1 MPCAIVA
8 APAPSPLASSVARRR
23 GRRRRGPPS
32 HVASAKPSSS
42 SSSSSST
49 DLAAASASVS
59 VPAAPP
65 KPPAL
70 LSAPS
75 TPGLVA
81 GLVFGGLP
89 LLAAALRRKEES
101 AEEADA
107 DRSSRRP
114 RPASPL
120 PAATTA
126 SAMTT
131 TTTPPPSTPLPK
143 GEGAIGSKLPGRAHE
158 TCAYLDYNATTPI
171 YPEVAAAMEPFLWEH
186 FGNPSSGHAFAAPCR
201 DAIATAR
208 NRVATVL
215 GCAPDEIVFTSC
227 GSESDNHAIAS
238 AVEHARRSAGGRGGR
253 VPHVVTTAVEHPA
266 ILGAFYTLVPIR
278 PRWRGERRS

>member
-1 MPCAIVA
+1 
-8 APAPSPLASSVARRR
+8 
-23 GRRRRGPPS
+23 
-32 HVASAKPSSS
+32 
-42 SSSSSST
+42 
-49 DLAAASASVS
+49 
-59 VPAAPP
+59 
-65 KPPAL
+65 
-70 LSAPS
+70 
-75 TPGLVA
+75 
-81 GLVFGGLP
+81 
-89 LLAAALRRKEES
+89 
-101 AEEADA
+101 
-107 DRSSRRP
+107 
-114 RPASPL
+114 
-120 PAATTA
+120 
-126 SAMTT
+126 MTT

-278 PRWRGERRS
+278 PRWRDERGRMGTSV

>member
-1 MPCAIVA
+1 
-8 APAPSPLASSVARRR
+8 
-23 GRRRRGPPS
+23 
-32 HVASAKPSSS
+32 
-42 SSSSSST
+42 
-49 DLAAASASVS
+49 
-59 VPAAPP
+59 
-65 KPPAL
+65 
-70 LSAPS
+70 
-75 TPGLVA
+75 
-81 GLVFGGLP
+81 
-89 LLAAALRRKEES
+89 
-101 AEEADA
+101 
-107 DRSSRRP
+107 
-114 RPASPL
+114 
-120 PAATTA
+120 
-126 SAMTT
+126 MTT

-238 AVEHARRSAGGRGGR
+238 AVEHARRSAGGARRTRPARRHDGGGAPGDIR
-253 VPHVVTTAVEHPA
+253 CVLHTGPHTTALA
-266 ILGAFYTLVPIR
+266 
-278 PRWRGERRS
+278 W